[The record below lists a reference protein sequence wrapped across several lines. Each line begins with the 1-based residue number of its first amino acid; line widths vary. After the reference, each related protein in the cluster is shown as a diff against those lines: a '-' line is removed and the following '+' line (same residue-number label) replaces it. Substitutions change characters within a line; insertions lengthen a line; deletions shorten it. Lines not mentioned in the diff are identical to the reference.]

1 MYNHSSNTEGQLGM
15 KKIKILLASLAIL
28 LAGCTNQVGG
38 DYFFNHID
46 QIEQEIDQSNWDK
59 IAVQTDEL
67 KKMYKKNRWKIQL
80 LGDEGEYEEL
90 HISINILIAAVL
102 EEDSTSA
109 RLELATVRSILE
121 DIYSL

>member
-1 MYNHSSNTEGQLGM
+1 M